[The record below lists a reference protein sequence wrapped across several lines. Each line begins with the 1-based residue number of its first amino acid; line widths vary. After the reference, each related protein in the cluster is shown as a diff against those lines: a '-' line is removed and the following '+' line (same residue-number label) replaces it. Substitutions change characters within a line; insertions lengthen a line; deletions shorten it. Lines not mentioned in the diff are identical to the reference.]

1 MRDHPQDSKEPET
14 EAKFYKRL
22 LDNLN
27 DAVYCVDRERRIT
40 YWNEGA
46 KRITG
51 FGPDEVMGHLCY
63 ENLLS
68 HVNDAGELLCT
79 THCPLSATI
88 ADGQAREAQVFLRH
102 KNGHRIPIHVRV
114 SPIESEK
121 REVIGAVEIFSDNS
135 ASHSIKRRADELE
148 KLAFLDP
155 LTQVANRRYLE
166 IRLQTALRE
175 YELHGDA
182 FGLLLIDLDYFKQIN
197 DKDGHEAGDR
207 ALVGVALTLGG
218 ALRSTD
224 TLGRWGGDEFM
235 AVVGHVDRGDL
246 SRLAGRCC
254 NLVAQTRISHGE
266 VTIPVSISVGGALF
280 REHDGVEGLVARAD
294 RMLYVSKAQGRGSAT
309 VESG

>member
-1 MRDHPQDSKEPET
+1 MSDHPQDPNPPDT

-27 DAVYCVDRERRIT
+27 DAVYFVDRERRIV
-40 YWNEGA
+40 YWNDGA

-51 FGPDEVMGHLCY
+51 YSSDEVIGHLCY

-68 HVNDAGELLCT
+68 HVNDAGEPLCA

-88 ADGQAREAQVFLRH
+88 TDGQAREAQVFLRH
-102 KNGHRIPIHVRV
+102 KDGHRVPIHVRV
-114 SPIESEK
+114 SPIESDQ
-121 REVIGAVEIFSDNS
+121 REVIGAVEIFNDDS
-135 ASHSIKRRADELE
+135 ARRTMKRKADELE
-148 KLAFLDP
+148 KLAFLDA

-175 YELHGDA
+175 HELHGDA
-182 FGLLLIDLDYFKQIN
+182 FGVLLIDLDHFKQIN
-197 DKDGHEAGDR
+197 DKHGHEAGDR

-224 TLGRWGGDEFM
+224 TLGRWGGDEFL
-235 AVVGHVDRGDL
+235 AVLEHIDRAGL
-246 SRLAGRCC
+246 SRLAERCC
-254 NLVAQTRISHGE
+254 NLVAQTRISHGD

-280 REHDGVEGLVARAD
+280 QSKDGVEGLMARAD
-294 RMLYVSKAQGRGSAT
+294 QMLYVSKTEGRGRAT
-309 VESG
+309 VEND